1 VLLKD
6 VKRIRQFLLSAI
18 ALGALVLAACQPQI
32 QPAAVTASGVTM
44 AEAQSICSTLAVARN
59 TPDFNI
65 LDAVL
70 SPSVVTSDPFSNSP
84 MTSLDQLKQF
94 FLGTQSSFPD
104 FSMRYDD
111 IWVSGDR
118 VIAHWTATG
127 TQNGM
132 FFDIEATG
140 KNVTISGISVMKV
153 ESGKVTEQS
162 SYFDLLSI
170 ARQLGARL
178 TLAEAGA

>member
-1 VLLKD
+1 MKH
-6 VKRIRQFLLSAI
+6 VKSIGLFALSAAVLC
-18 ALGALVLAACQPQI
+18 ALALAACQPQT
-32 QPAAVTASGVTM
+32 QPAAVTPAGLTQ

-59 TPDFNI
+59 TPDFNM
-65 LDAVL
+65 LDLVL
-70 SPSVVTSDPFSNSP
+70 APHVVTSDPFSHTP

-111 IWVSGDR
+111 IWISGDR
-118 VIAHWTATG
+118 VMARWTATG

-132 FFDIEATG
+132 FFDIEPTG
-140 KNVTISGISVMKV
+140 KNVTISGVSVMKV
-153 ESGKVTEQS
+153 ESGKVTEQAN
-162 SYFDLLSI
+162 YFDLLSI

-178 TLAEAGA
+178 TLAQGGA